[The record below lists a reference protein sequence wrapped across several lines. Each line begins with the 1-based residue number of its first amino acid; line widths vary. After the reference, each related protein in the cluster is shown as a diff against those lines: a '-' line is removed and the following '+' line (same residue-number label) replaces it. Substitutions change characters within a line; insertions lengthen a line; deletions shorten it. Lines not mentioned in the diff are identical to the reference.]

1 MHRCPQLSCAKIS
14 LSVFMGGGVAPSYIL
29 HAQSV
34 HARDTSRA
42 SASAQTCPEDIGVFE
57 ISHFCAENRAPA
69 RFSTSISRFTHNS
82 ELPAL
87 DYDQNHVRNG
97 R

>member
-1 MHRCPQLSCAKIS
+1 MHRCPQWSCATIS

-42 SASAQTCPEDIGVFE
+42 SASAQTCPEDIGVLE
-57 ISHFCAENRAPA
+57 LAISVLR
-69 RFSTSISRFTHNS
+69 IV
-82 ELPAL
+82 LP
-87 DYDQNHVRNG
+87 QG
-97 R
+97 RPFGSLPL